1 MKLRLEGNSIRL
13 RVRKS
18 DLIKLQKEGVITETL
33 LFPNNTRFNYQLI
46 TDTNADTIDARL
58 SAEGMTVLIPLSIA
72 TTWLHSD
79 AVGLEQTLNSGLFI
93 LIEKDFPCTDRPW
106 EDTSDTFFEL
116 VNEKEALC

>member
-18 DLIKLQKEGVITETL
+18 DLTKLQTKGVITETL
-33 LFPNNTRFNYQLI
+33 VFPNSLNFNYELR
-46 TDTNADTIDARL
+46 TDTNTETVDAQL
-58 SAEGMTVLIPLSIA
+58 SATAITVSIPLSMA
-72 TTWLHSD
+72 TNWLNSD
-79 AVGLEQTLNSGLFI
+79 VVGLEHTVNNGLFI

-116 VNEKEALC
+116 VNEKEMLC

>member
-18 DLIKLQKEGVITETL
+18 DISTLQKNETITETL
-33 LFPNNTRFNYQLI
+33 TFPNDTVFQYQLSI
-46 TDTNADTIDARL
+46 NNTAIDIDAQL
-58 SAEGMTVLIPLSIA
+58 VSNILNISIPLSIA
-72 TTWLHSD
+72 TNWIQTD
-79 AVGLEQTLNSGLFI
+79 AVGIEKTLPNGLFI

-116 VNEKEALC
+116 VNEKEMVC